1 MPSAPD
7 PAAPGSPPPDPREP
21 RVTLIGR
28 PGCHLCEVARGVLAD
43 VTSELGESFTE
54 LSILDHPDLLARYA
68 EEVPVT
74 MVDGRQHDYWRVDA
88 DRLRAALLRPRPAA
102 RP

>member
-7 PAAPGSPPPDPREP
+7 PSAPDSAEP

-28 PGCHLCEVARGVLAD
+28 PGCHLCEAARVIVSD
-43 VTSELGESFTE
+43 VTSELGESFAE
-54 LSILDHPDLLARYA
+54 LSILDDPDLMARFA

-88 DRLRAALLRPRPAA
+88 DRLRAALLRPRP
-102 RP
+102 